1 MFDNQKDI
9 FWMNQ
14 KGSPFVLIILA
25 GFIILAAIPPIL
37 MIMFPA
43 VDIIMR
49 IVLIFMIF
57 TTVRGF
63 LGPGT
68 PSLIVSAVLIYLL
81 VIRHPYFS
89 TSIYIMF
96 YVLLAFQFMSVVIWS
111 IGTALRPK
119 Q

>member
-1 MFDNQKDI
+1 MFLDFKLG
-9 FWMNQ
+9 NQ
-14 KGSPFVLIILA
+14 KGMFVLILLA
-25 GFIILAAIPPIL
+25 GFIILALIPPVL
-37 MIMFPA
+37 MMVFPA

-49 IVLIFMIF
+49 IILIFMLF

-89 TSIYIMF
+89 TAIYIMF

-111 IGTALRPK
+111 IGTALKPK
-119 Q
+119 A